1 MMRKAN
7 SYIADELANK
17 VKYLN
22 LALDQAHSIIETLET
37 ENARIKDVITN
48 LTSIKKEDLDN
59 SSEASNDRLC
69 AV

>member
-1 MMRKAN
+1 MKNAN

-22 LALDQAHSIIETLET
+22 LALDQANLIIATLET

-48 LTSIKKEDLDN
+48 LASIKKEDLEN
-59 SSEASNDRLC
+59 VSEVNNDRLC